1 MNARSLL
8 GLVLLSVAAFA
19 PARAA
24 DIAQPVM
31 LIAAPQ
37 LNDPVYGRSVL
48 LVAPIGEDRHIGF
61 IINRPT
67 GKRLGQLVPEH
78 GPSQKIPGPVFFG
91 GPMDRDM
98 LFAIVERA
106 DSPGGI
112 SLQLGAEL
120 FSSFDAP
127 TVDRIIEAESDHAR
141 FYTGLVAWRSGELA
155 QEINRGLWYL
165 AKPDPAVVLR
175 KSTDGLWDEML
186 ARSRKAANTI

>member
-8 GLVLLSVAAFA
+8 GVAFLAVAAFA

-67 GKRLGQLVPEH
+67 GKRLGQLFPEH
-78 GPSQKIPGPVFFG
+78 GPSQKIAGPVFFG
-91 GPMDRDM
+91 GPIDRDM

-112 SLQLGAEL
+112 SLQLGTEL
-120 FSSFDAP
+120 FSSFDGA
-127 TVDRIIEAESDHAR
+127 TVDRIIEAEPEHAR

-155 QEINRGLWYL
+155 QEINRGLWFL
-165 AKPDPAVVLR
+165 AKPDAAVVLR
-175 KSTDGLWDEML
+175 KSTQGLWEEML
-186 ARSRKAANTI
+186 TRSQNAANMI